1 MISIKITAGN
11 RATSISDHLT
21 QFLII
26 IDQTTSF
33 KKYRKKEVPKI
44 QNFEKENFLADLTK
58 IEWNNY
64 LKIGKNDAD
73 LSFKLFLRNIF

>member
-26 IDQTTSF
+26 IDQTTNF
-33 KKYRKKEVPKI
+33 EKYRKKEVPKI
-44 QNFEKENFLADLTK
+44 QNFEIENFLANLTK